1 MLALLGPQSS
11 SGSITEVAAGPCLH
25 AQDQFIYQNETL
37 LILFKS
43 RTTSFCPYQHI
54 LYFRARTTFKKH
66 GQLQVSEASA
76 SGADLDTLS
85 EELFR
90 QLSSGQTVNLGSVFR
105 PAKQDAGH
113 PTEPVTLNP
122 QATPA
127 QQHQH
132 LHRAAQAISA
142 AAAAAAVN
150 QGTTPGALLGTAERS
165 GSGQLEGAPAASV
178 SGLLRVA
185 SEAPGPAR

>member
-1 MLALLGPQSS
+1 MSLKLVLLVNGRLAP
-11 SGSITEVAAGPCLH
+11 SIRQMHLAGNQCSK
-25 AQDQFIYQNETL
+25 I
-37 LILFKS
+37 
-43 RTTSFCPYQHI
+43 
-54 LYFRARTTFKKH
+54 
-66 GQLQVSEASA
+66 LQVTEASA

-90 QLSSGQTVNLGSVFR
+90 QLSSGQTVNLGSIFG
-105 PAKQDAGH
+105 PARQDLAHSSGTA
-113 PTEPVTLNP
+113 PSNP

-127 QQHQH
+127 QQQQH
-132 LHRAAQAISA
+132 LQRAAQAISA

-165 GSGQLEGAPAASV
+165 GSGQMEGAPAASV

-185 SEAPGPAR
+185 SEAPAGPAR

>member
-1 MLALLGPQSS
+1 M
-11 SGSITEVAAGPCLH
+11 CH
-25 AQDQFIYQNETL
+25 
-37 LILFKS
+37 
-43 RTTSFCPYQHI
+43 
-54 LYFRARTTFKKH
+54 
-66 GQLQVSEASA
+66 LQVSEASA

-90 QLSSGQTVNLGSVFR
+90 QLSSGQTVNLGSIFR
-105 PAKQDAGH
+105 PAKQDKGQPAGA
-113 PTEPVTLNP
+113 TALNP

-127 QQHQH
+127 QQQQH
-132 LHRAAQAISA
+132 LQRAAQAISA

-150 QGTTPGALLGTAERS
+150 QGTTPGALLGTAEQS

-185 SEAPGPAR
+185 SEAPGPARYHVQGAAAFCNRVRSQLWCCGA